1 MKFKELD
8 MDREYALNLIKQ
20 NGNLVRMVPA
30 ELIDDDFRMTC
41 IQRTPTSIQY
51 FPNPT
56 VDEQMMAIQT
66 QGEIDRD
73 GIFDLVDMIPDIDQ
87 KVLDSTLDINGNCL
101 KMITEPTY
109 EQMTRAVTR
118 DGTAIE
124 YVKDPD
130 HALQVLAIQD
140 AEANAGLISNPTYE
154 MVSMLIAKNPYAIEW
169 IKHPH
174 RDHQEYVLKERPDD
188 GIHYL
193 QEIDEDIAIRHI
205 QANPE
210 QIELMV
216 HQTEECCW
224 AALNEDGSLIKKIR
238 NPTPEMVS
246 YAKLVSDGN

>member
-1 MKFKELD
+1 

-20 NGNLVRMVPA
+20 NGNLVRMVPS

-41 IQRTPTSIQY
+41 IKRTPTSIQY

-56 VDEQMMAIQT
+56 VDEQKAAIQA
-66 QGEIDRD
+66 QGTVDRE
-73 GIFDLVDMIPDIDQ
+73 GIFELVDMIPDIDQ
-87 KVLDSTLDINGNCL
+87 EVLDSTLDINGNCL
-101 KMITEPTY
+101 KMIKAATY
-109 EQMTRAVTR
+109 EQMTRAVKR

-124 YVKDPD
+124 FIEDPD
-130 HALQVLAIQD
+130 HALQVIAVKD
-140 AEANAGLISNPTYE
+140 AEANAGLIKNPTYE
-154 MVSMLIAKNPYAIEW
+154 LVAMMITANPYAIEW

-205 QANPE
+205 QQNPE

-216 HQTEECCW
+216 NQTEECCW
-224 AALNEDGSLIKKIR
+224 AALNEDGRLIKKIR

-246 YAKLVSDGN
+246 YATLVSDGD

>member
-1 MKFKELD
+1 

-41 IQRTPTSIQY
+41 IKRTPTSIQY

-56 VDEQMMAIQT
+56 VDEQKAAIKA
-66 QGEIDRD
+66 QGEVDRE
-73 GIFDLVDMIPDIDQ
+73 GIFELVDMIPDIDQ
-87 KVLDSTLDINGNCL
+87 EVLDSTLDINGNCL
-101 KMITEPTY
+101 KMIKDATY
-109 EQMTRAVTR
+109 EQMTRAVAR
-118 DGTAIE
+118 DGSAIE
-124 YVKDPD
+124 FVEDPD
-130 HALQVLAIQD
+130 HTLQVLAIQD
-140 AEANAGLISNPTYE
+140 AEANAGLIQNPTYE
-154 MVSMLIAKNPYAIEW
+154 LVAMMIAKNPYSIEW

-205 QANPE
+205 QSNPE

-224 AALNEDGSLIKKIR
+224 AALNEDGRLIKKIR

-246 YAKLVSDGN
+246 YAKLVSDGD